1 MTVLY
6 FVVTTLLLAVEPYFT
21 SKIFVLKQSFFDCT
35 IHGQSSYPT
44 LPQKEKTMY
53 KDSDLLVNDQ
63 QVTPTNRFLSFTHPL
78 NKKQNGP
85 ASNRGRTIHLYQI
98 KYPV

>member
-35 IHGQSSYPT
+35 MHGQSSYQI
-44 LPQKEKTMY
+44 LPRKKKTII
-53 KDSDLLVNDQ
+53 KDSELLVNDQ
-63 QVTPTNRFLSFTHPL
+63 RVTPTNRFLSFTHPL

-85 ASNRGRTIHLYQI
+85 TSA
-98 KYPV
+98 

>member
-1 MTVLY
+1 MTALC

-35 IHGQSSYPT
+35 MHGESSYPI
-44 LPQKEKTMY
+44 LPPKEKTMY

-63 QVTPTNRFLSFTHPL
+63 RVTPTNRFLSFTHPL